1 MKIRADILLSRMDEV
16 KSREEAQAL
25 IMAGQVYAGEKR
37 VNKASEMFEEET
49 VLRLRGP
56 VNRLASRGYHKLEKG
71 LRAFEADVTGKICMD
86 IGAAAGGFTDVL
98 LRNGAAHVYAIDVGY
113 GQFDY
118 QLSLDERVTVMERTN
133 ARHLTRDMFPLR
145 PDMTV
150 MDVSFISIC
159 LILPAAAEIMGEKGR
174 FITLV
179 KPQFEAGR
187 GLVGKN
193 GVVREKSTHC
203 EVLKKICAF
212 APTIGWHVRALTF
225 SPIKGPKGNIEFL
238 ADICPGPGDDV
249 SDESIRLL
257 VDQAHGELDQLT

>member
-1 MKIRADILLSRMDEV
+1 MKVRADILLSRLDAV

-25 IMAGQVYAGEKR
+25 IMAGQAYVGERRISKS
-37 VNKASEMFEEET
+37 SELYDEET
-49 VLRLRGP
+49 EITLRGP

-71 LRAFEADVTGKICMD
+71 IRDFQADVSGKICMD

-133 ARHLTRDMFPLR
+133 ARHLTREMFPLQ
-145 PDMTV
+145 PNLTV

-159 LILPAAAEIMGEKGR
+159 LILPVAAQIMGEQGR

-193 GVVREKSTHC
+193 GVVREENTHV
-203 EVLKKICAF
+203 EVLQKICSF
-212 APTIGWHVRALTF
+212 APTFGWSVRALTY
-225 SPIKGPKGNIEFL
+225 SPIRGPKGNIEFL
-238 ADICPGPGDDV
+238 ADIIPGSCEPIADG
-249 SDESIRLL
+249 EIRDL
-257 VDQAHGELDQLT
+257 VRRAHEELDNV

>member
-1 MKIRADILLSRMDEV
+1 MKIRADILLSRMEDV

-37 VNKASEMFEEET
+37 INKPSEMFEEAT
-49 VLRLRGP
+49 ALHIRGP

-71 LRAFEADVTGKICMD
+71 IQAFQADVSGKVCMD

-133 ARHLTRDMFPLR
+133 ARNLIPEMFPLK
-145 PDMTV
+145 PNLTV

-159 LILPAAAEIMGEKGR
+159 LILPTAAQIMGESGR

-193 GVVREKSTHC
+193 GVVREQSTHR
-203 EVLKKICAF
+203 EVLSKICAF
-212 APTIGWHVRALTF
+212 APTFGWSVRALTY

-238 ADICPGPGDDV
+238 ADIQPGPGEPI
-249 SDESIRLL
+249 SDEDIRQL
-257 VDQAHGELDQLT
+257 VSQAHEALDNV

>member
-1 MKIRADILLSRMDEV
+1 MKIRADILLSRKEEV
-16 KSREEAQAL
+16 RSREEAQAL
-25 IMAGQVYAGEKR
+25 IMAGQVYVGEKR
-37 VNKASEMFEEET
+37 VNKSSEMFEEDTE
-49 VLRLRGP
+49 LLLRGP

-71 LRAFEADVTGKICMD
+71 IRSFQADVSGKICMD

-133 ARHLTRDMFPLR
+133 ARTLTRDMFPLQ
-145 PDMTV
+145 PNLTV

-159 LILPAAAEIMGEKGR
+159 LILPCAAQIMGENGR

-193 GVVREKSTHC
+193 GVVREESTHV
-203 EVLKKICAF
+203 EVLKKTCAF
-212 APTIGWHVRALTF
+212 APTFGWHVQAMTF

-238 ADICPGPGDDV
+238 ADIVPGPGEV
-249 SDESIRLL
+249 LSDEEIRLL
-257 VDQAHGELDQLT
+257 VHEAHAELDNA

>member
-1 MKIRADILLSRMDEV
+1 MKTRADVLLARRPEV

-25 IMAGQVYAGEKR
+25 IMAGQAYIGEKR
-37 VNKASEMFEEET
+37 INKPSEMYEEDTEII
-49 VLRLRGP
+49 LRGP

-71 LRAFEADVTGKICMD
+71 IRAFGAQVGGKVCMD

-118 QLSLDERVTVMERTN
+118 RLSLDERVTVMERTN
-133 ARHLTRDMFPLR
+133 ARNLTEDMFPLR
-145 PDMTV
+145 PNLAV

-159 LILPAAAEIMGEKGR
+159 LILPTAAGIMGESGQ

-187 GLVGKN
+187 GMVGKN
-193 GVVREKSTHC
+193 GVVREESTHR
-203 EVLKKICAF
+203 EVLRKICDF
-212 APTIGWHVRALTF
+212 APSFGWSVRQLTY

-238 ADICPGPGDDV
+238 ADIRPGEAEPVPDSV
-249 SDESIRLL
+249 IFQL
-257 VDQAHGELDQLT
+257 VREAHETLDRD